1 MLCSKTA
8 LRVFANRGMPRKKLL
23 AIRVCFV
30 YFLAHPATTSTCA
43 YIPRNFEAF
52 DFFFFFLSTFN
63 LTGCVSELRLVTL
76 RDVLVV
82 YAFFYYLSTR
92 FSYSFCFINKTKT
105 CREKMVSSNKIMF
118 SNFIFQGAR
127 QVHSVSFSTPK
138 TSAQRVEERQRW

>member
-52 DFFFFFLSTFN
+52 DFFFFFEYVQLDW
-63 LTGCVSELRLVTL
+63 LRFRIAFSNATRRSCCL
-76 RDVLVV
+76 RFL
-82 YAFFYYLSTR
+82 FYYLSTR